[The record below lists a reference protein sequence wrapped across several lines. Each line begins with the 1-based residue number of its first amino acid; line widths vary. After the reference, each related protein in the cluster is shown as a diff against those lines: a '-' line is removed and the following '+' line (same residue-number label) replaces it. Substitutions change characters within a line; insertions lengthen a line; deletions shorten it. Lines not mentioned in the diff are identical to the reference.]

1 MSGRVS
7 FSRWTKH
14 PAFYAFGLVFLMR
27 DLILAGLALS
37 GLVAGSLGRQDTL
50 SVVAMGLA
58 ALALAGVVASVTGQR
73 RAGGL
78 QAGHSSGARVYSGAG
93 AVRLRARETPAEQR
107 EQPAHDPVAEQVS
120 GARQLRAEIREAQER
135 GAWADEGWAC
145 RKRVEAW
152 TERTANE
159 LAGSGRDDLAR
170 ALAEVEPAPRPPFE
184 SLLNGYSASYVRLA
198 GLLEARI
205 DLLERSQ
212 R

>member
-7 FSRWTKH
+7 LSRWTKH
-14 PAFYAFGLVFLMR
+14 PAVYVFGLVFLMR
-27 DLILAGLALS
+27 DLILAGLALG
-37 GLVAGSLGRQDTL
+37 GLVAGSLAHQDTL

-78 QAGHSSGARVYSGAG
+78 QAGHDGRARLYSGGG
-93 AVRLRARETPAEQR
+93 AVRLRARATLAEQ
-107 EQPAHDPVAEQVS
+107 PAAHDPVAEQAS
-120 GARQLRAEIREAQER
+120 AGRQLRDEIRDAQER
-135 GAWADEGWAC
+135 GAWDDEGWAF
-145 RKRVEAW
+145 RKRVETW
-152 TERTANE
+152 TERTVSE

-170 ALAEVEPAPRPPFE
+170 ALAQVEPAPRPPFE

-198 GLLEARI
+198 GLLDARI

-212 R
+212 G